1 MRLKN
6 SDFVFKSNGTIRFD
20 GNLLFISVAK
30 TTLLAH
36 IDQLRNL
43 VRIAAVYDW
52 ERVDRN
58 QNFVAFAV
66 NSDCVVVVLV
76 SGHPVQIACS
86 CWSELNID
94 VFRYTRWNHALFGV
108 LDLELRSLG
117 RQYMQPLWRWAD
129 VDHPHLESVSFVC
142 FKPTK
147 LHDRGRGLKNAVGA
161 YSIKG
166 IVQRDWVRL
175 DCLSAS

>member
-1 MRLKN
+1 MNLWMRLKN

-58 QNFVAFAV
+58 
-66 NSDCVVVVLV
+66 
-76 SGHPVQIACS
+76 
-86 CWSELNID
+86 
-94 VFRYTRWNHALFGV
+94 
-108 LDLELRSLG
+108 
-117 RQYMQPLWRWAD
+117 
-129 VDHPHLESVSFVC
+129 
-142 FKPTK
+142 
-147 LHDRGRGLKNAVGA
+147 
-161 YSIKG
+161 
-166 IVQRDWVRL
+166 
-175 DCLSAS
+175 